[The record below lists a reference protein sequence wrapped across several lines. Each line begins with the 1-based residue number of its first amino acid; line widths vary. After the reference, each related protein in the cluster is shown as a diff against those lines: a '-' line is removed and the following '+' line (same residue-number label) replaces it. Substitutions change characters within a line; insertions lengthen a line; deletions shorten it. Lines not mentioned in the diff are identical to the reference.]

1 MKAHVFEGLV
11 AGSLTLFGMVTLGTG
26 WMSTTACLPVG
37 WLVLGPII
45 LLFVP
50 ALAIVTAISRKLG
63 VRIEVEDTK
72 HD

>member
-11 AGSLTLFGMVTLGTG
+11 AGSITLFGVISLGTG
-26 WMSTTACLPVG
+26 WMGANACLPVG

-50 ALAIVTAISRKLG
+50 ALAIVTAISRKIG
-63 VRIEVEDTK
+63 VQIEVTETDK
-72 HD
+72 